1 MQQLYIGTLWY
12 AVFLISTIAHEASH
26 SLAAHKLGDSTAHKL
41 GLMTLDPVVHI
52 KRSPFGMVL
61 VPLVSF
67 IFSGWMIGWAS
78 VPVDSYWAHQNKK
91 RSALVSLAGPL
102 ANITLVIIAM
112 AIMRIA
118 LSMNIFQTPQF
129 ISFDQVVA
137 APAGLANGFSLL
149 ISIVFSLN
157 LILAMFNLLP
167 LPPLDGH
174 CLPYLFL
181 NRISAIK
188 YETFFANP
196 NFAVIGLIIAWNFFS
211 YIFAQIHLF
220 VINIL
225 YTGITHYS

>member
-1 MQQLYIGTLWY
+1 MQQLYIGILWY
-12 AVFLISTIAHEASH
+12 AVFLISTVAHEAAH

-41 GLMTLDPVVHI
+41 GLMTLDPIVHI
-52 KRSPFGMVL
+52 KRSPFGMV
-61 VPLVSF
+61 VIPIVSF
-67 IFSGWMIGWAS
+67 LCSGWMIGWAS
-78 VPVDSYWAHQNKK
+78 VPVDRYWSHQNKK
-91 RSALVSLAGPL
+91 KSALVSLAGPL

-118 LSMNIFQTPQF
+118 LSMNIFQSPQF

-137 APAGLANGFSLL
+137 APKGLANGFSLL

-174 CLPYLFL
+174 PLPYLFL
-181 NRISAIK
+181 NKISAIK
-188 YETFFANP
+188 YETFFANQ
-196 NFAVIGLIIAWNFFS
+196 NFAIIGMIIAWNFFS
-211 YIFAQIHLF
+211 YIFAPIHLF

-225 YTGITHYS
+225 YTSITHYG